1 MAKLQLALD
10 TLTLDECEALL
21 CKLDGLIDVVEIGTP
36 FIIEEGLKALT
47 YLKKKFS
54 KQSFLADVKIADGA
68 KIETKS
74 AIDAGADIITVL
86 GFSETQTI
94 KDCVEVAHSHGKEVL
109 VDMIA
114 IPNIQEKAKQ
124 LDELGVDY
132 ICVHN
137 AFDVQE
143 VVESPLAELIEL
155 KKANVKAKIAVAGGI
170 KLSTLPEIVSLE
182 PDLVIVG
189 GSITNSQNPL
199 EVTKKMK
206 EIMDRHV

>member
-74 AIDAGADIITVL
+74 AINAGADIITVL

>member
-143 VVESPLAELIEL
+143 VVELPLAELIEL

>member
-74 AIDAGADIITVL
+74 AINAGADIITVL

-182 PDLVIVG
+182 PDLIIVG

>member
-10 TLTLDECEALL
+10 TLTLDECETLL